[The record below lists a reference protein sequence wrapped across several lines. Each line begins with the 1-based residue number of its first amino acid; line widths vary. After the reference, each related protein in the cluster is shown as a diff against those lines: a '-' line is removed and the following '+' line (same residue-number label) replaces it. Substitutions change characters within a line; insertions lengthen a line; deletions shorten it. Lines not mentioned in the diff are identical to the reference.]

1 MPLYGGK
8 LQSILF
14 YLIKYSN
21 MCNFRL
27 EYFWLLCLFLLAGCK
42 GHSRDY
48 TIMGTLPSEQYDG
61 EWMYLTPMENPRGR
75 IDSVKIANGSFTF
88 TGSGEEMRVL
98 RLRPVLRLKIQEL
111 LVVTEPGQ
119 ITVKADSIG
128 SVTGTPQN
136 DALQEWKEMRE
147 KKLASYSQLWRNL
160 KGSAGADSLALAQ
173 QLKDLR
179 NEERDYNFQFL
190 CRLGHNTLGL
200 FMQEMLRPT
209 LTDEQKKQLDESIQ

>member
-1 MPLYGGK
+1 
-8 LQSILF
+8 
-14 YLIKYSN
+14 

-42 GHSRDY
+42 EHSHDY
-48 TIMGTLPSEQYDG
+48 TITGTLPSEQYDG
-61 EWMYLTPMENPRGR
+61 EWMYLTPMENARGR
-75 IDSVKIANGSFTF
+75 IDSVKISNASFTF

-98 RLRPVLRLKIQEL
+98 RLRPILRLKIQEL

-136 DALQEWKEMRE
+136 NALQEWKEMRE
-147 KKLASYSQLWRNL
+147 KKLAAYGQLRREL
-160 KGSAGADSLALAQ
+160 KASVGTDSLLLVQ
-173 QLKDLR
+173 RLKDLS
-179 NEERDYNFQFL
+179 NEERTYNFHFL